1 MCRDWRRCPSSRG
14 ERKRAYQRARY
25 AAKKVEIAHAATA
38 SPASTTGDGST
49 SATPATGSRST
60 GSAAAIAASYQ
71 APETTSAVAG
81 YAAVTATHPDA
92 VAARLDDP
100 SDPLYIDPEDT
111 SQAAA
116 TARQGVVTLLSSS
129 DLTDTTHMDAR
140 IAAACDPAMREVVAR
155 AGQERAKALH
165 GSIGEFTSVGAS
177 ADALDEMVTIQGRA
191 LSVSTGLRTST
202 ALEESINESY
212 AKAPY
217 EASNAYAA
225 GVEEYR
231 TLALAAYTSAA
242 PQDTAAVDAA
252 VEKVLRDAMAPN
264 DKGVTSRVFYQDLSE
279 SEREQVTRSVMDA
292 VHEVGDAHSELLVKD
307 SGNWK
312 IEDILEAN
320 KKIESYREQSGNP
333 KSFDTAVNDVRT
345 AIDTA
350 QLGDDRRY
358 DPRGFLYDRDENGD
372 TSYHHYKN
380 RCEDAGIEPQP
391 WSDVLD
397 AASNVANLN
406 TAACAY
412 SDVPASDG
420 VKDVEKEFEGFRH
433 RAIASQMHN
442 YGWESDELTPW
453 AKAVRSS
460 LNEVS
465 PRYEPDTKDELYSM
479 MYRNSQSKKS
489 DSDGI
494 GVAASM
500 YSKDTMDEVV
510 SSMRTANRNLYV
522 ERSKKRAHYRPY
534 TEKLVTEKSEKQY
547 AVLSPH
553 SVRRNDAGEMSV
565 DSVSFVYGK
574 SKDAM
579 SSSASAWSEGFTSK
593 ETAQRIADSYN
604 SFDVSQRRNLVGKRK
619 KSGFRFEVQEVTRN
633 GEGEPRYVVR
643 TTAATSTSGSKRYAP
658 LSVIRVNGEAGT
670 THHEVAHWVDDYSQV
685 NNDLAQH
692 MLRERTRDLESRDY
706 HGDAREQVIKDGFYN
721 EYVGK
726 TSYGSR
732 ASEINSMGVEVMLHS
747 PMQAR
752 EIESLPTDKSGKP
765 LVTTAPSLIDPD
777 HHAHT
782 LGVLAGSVNAS
793 TYKEIFSTIPA
804 ATHDEK
810 QKALAHNKR
819 VREFA
824 ARHPELEDKLAYRGF
839 PLEHGDNGKVSIMRG
854 RQGRA
859 HIMDIPMSKVKFQD
873 KLMGVNSIELMEKWL
888 STDGDDVDES

>member
-1 MCRDWRRCPSSRG
+1 MCRDWRRCPSNRG

-25 AAKKVEIAHAATA
+25 AAKKVELAHAATA
-38 SPASTTGDGST
+38 SPAPTPGDGST
-49 SATPATGSRST
+49 SADPT

-81 YAAVTATHPDA
+81 YAAVTAASPDA

-100 SDPLYIDPEDT
+100 SDPLYIDPADT

-116 TARQGVVTLLSSS
+116 AARQGVVTLLSSS
-129 DLTDTTHMDAR
+129 DLSDTTHMDAR
-140 IAAACDPAMREVVAR
+140 IAAACDPAMRELVAR

-165 GSIGEFTSVGAS
+165 GSIGDFTAVGAS

-191 LSVSTGLRTST
+191 LSVSSGLRTSV

-217 EASNAYAA
+217 EPRNAYAA
-225 GVEEYR
+225 DVPEYR
-231 TLALAAYTSAA
+231 TLAHAAYTSAA

-252 VEKVLRDAMAPN
+252 VAKVLRDSMEP
-264 DKGVTSRVFYQDLSE
+264 DSRGMTPRADYQDLSK
-279 SEREQVTRSVMDA
+279 SERETVARSVMDA
-292 VHEVGDAHSELLVKD
+292 VREVGDAHNELLVKD

-320 KKIESYREQSGNP
+320 KKLDFYREQSGNP
-333 KSFDTAVNDVRT
+333 KAFDLALDDVKAAVIAVRPN
-345 AIDTA
+345 
-350 QLGDDRRY
+350 DRRY

-380 RCEDAGIEPQP
+380 RCEDAGIEPEP
-391 WSDVLD
+391 WARAHE
-397 AASNVANLN
+397 AAVCVTSLN

-412 SDVPASDG
+412 SDVPASPAI
-420 VKDVEKEFEGFRH
+420 KDVEKDFEEFRY
-433 RAIASQMHN
+433 QMISSKMYN
-442 YGWESDELTPW
+442 YGWESSELTPW

-500 YSKDTMDEVV
+500 YSKDTIDEVV
-510 SSMRTANRNLYV
+510 SSMRNSNRNLYV
-522 ERSKKRAHYRPY
+522 ERSKKRAHYQSY

-553 SVRRNDAGEMSV
+553 SVRRNDEGQMAV

-604 SFDVSQRRNLVGKRK
+604 SLDVSQRRNLVGKRK
-619 KSGFRFEVQEVTRN
+619 KAGFRFEVQEVTRN
-633 GEGEPRYVVR
+633 EEDEPRYIVR
-643 TTAATSTSGSKRYAP
+643 TTAATSTSGSQRYAP

-670 THHEVAHWVDDYSQV
+670 THHEVAHWVDDYSVV
-685 NNDLAQH
+685 NNDMAQH
-692 MLRERTRDLESRDY
+692 LLRERTRDLESRDY

-732 ASEINSMGVEVMLHS
+732 ASEINSMGVEVMLHN

-752 EIESLPTDKSGKP
+752 EIDSLPTDADGKP
-765 LVTTAPSLIDPD
+765 IVSTAPNLIDPD

-782 LGVLAGSVNAS
+782 LGVLAGSAKAS
-793 TYKEIFSTIPA
+793 TYKEIFSTIPQ
-804 ATHDEK
+804 ATYDEK

-839 PLEHGDNGKVSIMRG
+839 PLEYDDNGKISIMRG
-854 RQGRA
+854 SLGKA
-859 HIMDIPMSKVKFQD
+859 HIMDMSVSKVKFQD
-873 KLMGVNSIELMEKWL
+873 KLMGINTAELIEKWL

>member
-1 MCRDWRRCPSSRG
+1 MCRDWRRCPSNRG

-25 AAKKVEIAHAATA
+25 AAKKVELAHAATA
-38 SPASTTGDGST
+38 SPAAPGDGST
-49 SATPATGSRST
+49 SAEPATGSRSM
-60 GSAAAIAASYQ
+60 GSATAIAASYQ

-81 YAAVTATHPDA
+81 YAAVTAARPED

-100 SDPLYIDPEDT
+100 SDPLYIDPSDT

-116 TARQGVVTLLSSS
+116 TARRGVVTLLSSS
-129 DLTDTTHMDAR
+129 DLTDTAQMDAR

-165 GSIGEFTSVGAS
+165 GSIGDFTSVGGS
-177 ADALDEMVTIQGRA
+177 AAALDEMVTIQGRA
-191 LSVSTGLRTST
+191 LSVSTGLRTSV
-202 ALEESINESY
+202 ALEEKINEAY

-217 EASNAYAA
+217 EPRNAYAA
-225 GVEEYR
+225 DVPEYR
-231 TLALAAYTSAA
+231 TLALAAYSSAA

-252 VEKVLRDAMAPN
+252 VEKVLRDAMEP
-264 DKGVTSRVFYQDLSE
+264 DSRGYTPRAIYQDLSE
-279 SEREQVTRSVMDA
+279 SEREMVARSVMDA
-292 VHEVGDAHSELLVKD
+292 VREVGDAHNELLVKD

-312 IEDILEAN
+312 IEDIFEAN
-320 KKIESYREQSGNP
+320 KKLDAYREKSGNP
-333 KSFDTAVNDVRT
+333 EAFDLALDDVKASVIAVRPN
-345 AIDTA
+345 
-350 QLGDDRRY
+350 DRRY

-372 TSYHHYKN
+372 TSYHHYKK
-380 RCEDAGIEPQP
+380 RCEEAGIEPQP
-391 WSDVLD
+391 WSKAHE
-397 AASNVANLN
+397 AAICVTSLN
-406 TAACAY
+406 TAACVY
-412 SDVPASDG
+412 SDVPASP
-420 VKDVEKEFEGFRH
+420 VIKDAEKDYEGFRY
-433 RAIASQMHN
+433 QMISSKMYS
-442 YGWESDELTPW
+442 YGWESDTLTPW
-453 AKAVRSS
+453 AKSVRSS

-465 PRYEPDTKDELYSM
+465 PRYEPDSKDELHSM
-479 MYRNSQSKKS
+479 MYRNSQAKKS

-510 SSMRTANRNLYV
+510 SSMRAANRDIYV
-522 ERSKKRAHYRPY
+522 EKSKKRAHYQSIA
-534 TEKLVTEKSEKQY
+534 EKWVTDKSEKQY
-547 AVLSPH
+547 GVLSPH

-565 DSVSFVYGK
+565 DSISFVYGK
-574 SKDAM
+574 SKDTV
-579 SSSASAWSEGFTSK
+579 SESAWSEGFVSK
-593 ETAQRIADSYN
+593 DKAQQIADSYN
-604 SFDVSQRRNLVGKRK
+604 SLDISQRQRLVGKRK

-633 GEGEPRYVVR
+633 EEDEPRYIVR
-643 TTAATSTSGSKRYAP
+643 TTAATSTSGSQRYAP

-670 THHEVAHWVDDYSQV
+670 THHEVAHWVDDYSVV
-685 NNDLAQH
+685 NNDMAQH

-752 EIESLPTDKSGKP
+752 EIDSLPTDESGKP
-765 LVTTAPSLIDPD
+765 IVSTAPNLIDPD

-782 LGVLAGSVNAS
+782 LGVLAGSAKAS
-793 TYKEIFSTIPA
+793 TYKEIFSTIPH

-824 ARHPELEDKLAYRGF
+824 AAHPELEDKLALRGF
-839 PLEHGDNGKVSIMRG
+839 PLEYRDDGSVGIMRG
-854 RQGRA
+854 KSGKA
-859 HIMDIPMSKVKFQD
+859 HIMDISLSKVKFQD
-873 KLMGVNSIELMEKWL
+873 KFMNVSSIELMDKWL
-888 STDGDDVDES
+888 ATDGDDVDES

>member
-1 MCRDWRRCPSSRG
+1 MCRDWRRCPSNRG

-25 AAKKVEIAHAATA
+25 AAKKVELTHAATA
-38 SPASTTGDGST
+38 SPTATTGDGST
-49 SATPATGSRST
+49 SADPT
-60 GSAAAIAASYQ
+60 GSAAAIAARYQ

-81 YAAVTATHPDA
+81 YAAVTATPPED

-100 SDPLYIDPEDT
+100 NDPLYIDPADT

-140 IAAACDPAMREVVAR
+140 IAAACDPEMREVVAR

-177 ADALDEMVTIQGRA
+177 AAALDEMVTIQGRA
-191 LSVSTGLRTST
+191 LSVSTGLRTSV

-217 EASNAYAA
+217 EPRNAYAA
-225 GVEEYR
+225 DVPEYR

-252 VEKVLRDAMAPN
+252 VEKVLRDAMEP
-264 DKGVTSRVFYQDLSE
+264 DSRGYTPRPAYQDLSE
-279 SEREQVTRSVMDA
+279 SERETVARSVMDA
-292 VHEVGDAHSELLVKD
+292 VREVGDAHNELLVKD

-312 IEDILEAN
+312 IEDIFEAN
-320 KKIESYREQSGNP
+320 KKLDAYREKSGNP
-333 KSFDTAVNDVRT
+333 EAFDLALDDVKASVIAVRPNE
-345 AIDTA
+345 
-350 QLGDDRRY
+350 RRY

-372 TSYHHYKN
+372 TSYHLYKK
-380 RCEDAGIEPQP
+380 RCKDAGIEPEP
-391 WSDVLD
+391 WSKAHE
-397 AASNVANLN
+397 AAICVTSLN
-406 TAACAY
+406 TAACVY
-412 SDVPASDG
+412 SDVPASP
-420 VKDVEKEFEGFRH
+420 VIKDAEKDYEGFRY
-433 RAIASQMHN
+433 QMISSKMYS
-442 YGWESDELTPW
+442 YGWESDTLTPW

-465 PRYEPDTKDELYSM
+465 PRYEPDKKDELYSM
-479 MYRNSQSKKS
+479 MYRNSQAKKS

-500 YSKDTMDEVV
+500 YSKDTIDEVV
-510 SSMRTANRNLYV
+510 SSMRAVNRDIYV
-522 ERSKKRAHYRPY
+522 EKSKKRAHYQSY
-534 TEKLVTEKSEKQY
+534 TEKLVAEKSEKQY
-547 AVLSPH
+547 VVLSPH
-553 SVRRNDAGEMSV
+553 SVRRNDAGELSIN
-565 DSVSFVYGK
+565 SATYIYGK
-574 SKDAM
+574 SKDTM
-579 SSSASAWSEGFTSK
+579 SSSTEAWTEGFTSK
-593 ETAQRIADSYN
+593 EKAQQLADEYN
-604 SFDVSQRRNLVGKRK
+604 ALDVSKRQRLVGKRK
-619 KSGFRFEVQEVTRN
+619 KAGFRFEVQEVTRN
-633 GEGEPRYVVR
+633 EEDEPRYIVR
-643 TTAATSTSGSKRYAP
+643 STAATSTNGSKRFAP

-670 THHEVAHWVDDYSQV
+670 THHEVAHWIDDYSEV
-685 NNDLAQH
+685 NNDMAQH
-692 MLRERTRDLESRDY
+692 LLRERTRDLESRDY

-732 ASEINSMGVEVMLHS
+732 ASEINSMGVEVMLHN

-752 EIESLPTDKSGKP
+752 EIDSLPTDESGKP
-765 LVTTAPSLIDPD
+765 IVSTAPTLIDPD

-782 LGVLAGSVNAS
+782 LGVLAGSAKAS
-793 TYKEIFSTIPA
+793 TYKEIFSTIPH

-824 ARHPELEDKLAYRGF
+824 AAYPELEDKLALRGF
-839 PLEHGDNGKVSIMRG
+839 PLEYRDDGSVGIMRG
-854 RQGRA
+854 KSGKA
-859 HIMDIPMSKVKFQD
+859 HIMDISLSRVKFQD
-873 KLMGVNSIELMEKWL
+873 KFMNVSSIELMDKWL
-888 STDGDDVDES
+888 ATDGDDVDES

>member
-1 MCRDWRRCPSSRG
+1 MCRDWRRCPSNRG

-25 AAKKVEIAHAATA
+25 AAKKVELAHAATA
-38 SPASTTGDGST
+38 SPAATTGDGST

-81 YAAVTATHPDA
+81 YAAVTATPPEE

-100 SDPLYIDPEDT
+100 SDPLYIDPSDT

-116 TARQGVVTLLSSS
+116 TARRGVVTLLSSS
-129 DLTDTTHMDAR
+129 DLSDTAQMDAR

-191 LSVSTGLRTST
+191 LSVSTGLRTSV

-217 EASNAYAA
+217 EPRNAYAA
-225 GVEEYR
+225 DVPEYR

-252 VEKVLRDAMAPN
+252 VEKVLRDAMEP
-264 DKGVTSRVFYQDLSE
+264 DSRGYTPRAVYQDLSE
-279 SEREQVTRSVMDA
+279 SERETVARSVMDA
-292 VHEVGDAHSELLVKD
+292 VREVGDAHNELLVTD

-312 IEDILEAN
+312 IEDIFEAN
-320 KKIESYREQSGNP
+320 KKLDAYREKSGNP
-333 KSFDTAVNDVRT
+333 EAFDLALDDVKASVIAVRPN
-345 AIDTA
+345 
-350 QLGDDRRY
+350 DRRY

-372 TSYHHYKN
+372 TSYHHYKK

-391 WSDVLD
+391 WSKAHE
-397 AASNVANLN
+397 AAICVTSLN
-406 TAACAY
+406 TAACVY
-412 SDVPASDG
+412 SDVPASP
-420 VKDVEKEFEGFRH
+420 VIKDAEKDYEGFRY
-433 RAIASQMHN
+433 QMISSKMYS
-442 YGWESDELTPW
+442 YGWESDTLTPW
-453 AKAVRSS
+453 AKSVRSS

-465 PRYEPDTKDELYSM
+465 PRYEPDSKDELHSM
-479 MYRNSQSKKS
+479 MYRNSQAKKS

-510 SSMRTANRNLYV
+510 SSMRAAHRDIYV
-522 ERSKKRAHYRPY
+522 EKSKKRAHYQSIA
-534 TEKLVTEKSEKQY
+534 EKWVTDKSEKQY
-547 AVLSPH
+547 GVLSPH
-553 SVRRNDAGEMSV
+553 SVRRNDAGEMAV
-565 DSVSFVYGK
+565 DSISFVYGK
-574 SKDAM
+574 SKDTV
-579 SSSASAWSEGFTSK
+579 SESAWSEGFVSK
-593 ETAQRIADSYN
+593 DKAQQIADSYN
-604 SFDVSQRRNLVGKRK
+604 SLDLSQRQRLVGKRK
-619 KSGFRFEVQEVTRN
+619 KAGFRFEVQEVTRN
-633 GEGEPRYVVR
+633 EEDEPRYIVR
-643 TTAATSTSGSKRYAP
+643 TTAATSTSGSQRYAP

-670 THHEVAHWVDDYSQV
+670 THHEVAHWVDDYSVV
-685 NNDLAQH
+685 NNDMAQH

-752 EIESLPTDKSGKP
+752 EIDSLPTDESGKP
-765 LVTTAPSLIDPD
+765 IVSTAPNLIDPD

-782 LGVLAGSVNAS
+782 LGVLAGSAKAS
-793 TYKEIFSTIPA
+793 TYKEIFSTIPQ

-824 ARHPELEDKLAYRGF
+824 AAHPELEDKLAYRGF
-839 PLEHGDNGKVSIMRG
+839 PLEYDDNGKISIMRG
-854 RQGRA
+854 RSGRA
-859 HIMDIPMSKVKFQD
+859 HIMDMSVSKVKFQD
-873 KLMGVNSIELMEKWL
+873 KLMGINTAELIEKWL

>member
-1 MCRDWRRCPSSRG
+1 MCRDWRRCPSNRG

-25 AAKKVEIAHAATA
+25 AAKKVELAHAATA
-38 SPASTTGDGST
+38 SPAATGDGST

-81 YAAVTATHPDA
+81 YAAVTAAHPDA

-100 SDPLYIDPEDT
+100 NDPLYIDPADT

-140 IAAACDPAMREVVAR
+140 IAAACDPEMREVVAR

-177 ADALDEMVTIQGRA
+177 AAALDEMVTIQGRA
-191 LSVSTGLRTST
+191 LSVSTGLRTSV

-217 EASNAYAA
+217 EPRNAYAA
-225 GVEEYR
+225 DVPEYR
-231 TLALAAYTSAA
+231 TLAIAAYTSAA

-252 VEKVLRDAMAPN
+252 VEKVLRDAMEP
-264 DKGVTSRVFYQDLSE
+264 DSRGMTPRADYQDLSK
-279 SEREQVTRSVMDA
+279 SEREQVAHSVMDA
-292 VHEVGDAHSELLVKD
+292 VREVGDAHSELLVKD

-320 KKIESYREQSGNP
+320 KKLDFYREQSGNP
-333 KSFDTAVNDVRT
+333 KAFDLALDDVKAAVIAVRPN
-345 AIDTA
+345 
-350 QLGDDRRY
+350 DRRY

-372 TSYHHYKN
+372 TSYHHYKK

-391 WSDVLD
+391 WSKAHE
-397 AASNVANLN
+397 AAICVTSLN
-406 TAACAY
+406 TAACVY
-412 SDVPASDG
+412 SDVPASP
-420 VKDVEKEFEGFRH
+420 VIKDAEKDYEGFRY
-433 RAIASQMHN
+433 QMISSKM
-442 YGWESDELTPW
+442 YIFGWESDTLTPW
-453 AKAVRSS
+453 AKSVRSS

-479 MYRNSQSKKS
+479 MYRNSQAKKS

-500 YSKDTMDEVV
+500 YSKDTIDEVV
-510 SSMRTANRNLYV
+510 SSMRNSNRNLYV
-522 ERSKKRAHYRPY
+522 ERSKKRAHYQAY

-565 DSVSFVYGK
+565 DSVSFIYGK
-574 SKDAM
+574 SKDTM
-579 SSSASAWSEGFTSK
+579 SSSTSAWSEGFTSK
-593 ETAQRIADSYN
+593 ETAQRIADEYN
-604 SFDVSQRRNLVGKRK
+604 SLDVSQRRYLVGKRK
-619 KSGFRFEVQEVTRN
+619 KAGFRFEVQEVTRN
-633 GEGEPRYVVR
+633 EEDEPRYVVR

-670 THHEVAHWVDDYSQV
+670 THHEVAHWIDDYSEV
-685 NNDLAQH
+685 NNDMAQH

-732 ASEINSMGVEVMLHS
+732 ASEINSMGVQVMLHS

-752 EIESLPTDKSGKP
+752 EIDSLPTDESGKP
-765 LVTTAPSLIDPD
+765 IVSTAPALIDPD

-782 LGVLAGSVNAS
+782 LGVLAGSAKAS
-793 TYKEIFSTIPA
+793 TYKEIFSTIPQ
-804 ATHDEK
+804 ATYDEK

-824 ARHPELEDKLAYRGF
+824 AAHPELEDKLALRGF
-839 PLEHGDNGKVSIMRG
+839 PLEYRDDGSVGIMRG
-854 RQGRA
+854 KSGKA
-859 HIMDIPMSKVKFQD
+859 HIMDISLSKVKFQD
-873 KLMGVNSIELMEKWL
+873 KFMNVSSIDLMDKWL
-888 STDGDDVDES
+888 ATDGDDVDES

>member
-25 AAKKVEIAHAATA
+25 AAKKVELAHAATA
-38 SPASTTGDGST
+38 SPAATPGDGST
-49 SATPATGSRST
+49 SAEPATGSRST
-60 GSAAAIAASYQ
+60 GSATAIAASYQ

-81 YAAVTATHPDA
+81 YAAVTATPPEV

-100 SDPLYIDPEDT
+100 SDPLYIDPSDT

-116 TARQGVVTLLSSS
+116 TARRGVVTLLSSS
-129 DLTDTTHMDAR
+129 DLSDTAQMDAR

-165 GSIGEFTSVGAS
+165 GSIGDFTSVGGK

-191 LSVSTGLRTST
+191 LSVSTGLRTSV
-202 ALEESINESY
+202 ALEEKINEAY

-217 EASNAYAA
+217 EPRNAYAA
-225 GVEEYR
+225 DVPEYR
-231 TLALAAYTSAA
+231 TLALAAYSSAA

-252 VEKVLRDAMAPN
+252 VEKVLRDAMEP
-264 DKGVTSRVFYQDLSE
+264 DSRGYTPRAAYQDLSE
-279 SEREQVTRSVMDA
+279 SERETVARSVMDA
-292 VHEVGDAHSELLVKD
+292 VREVGDAHNELLVKD

-312 IEDILEAN
+312 IEDIFEAN
-320 KKIESYREQSGNP
+320 KKLDAYREKSGNP
-333 KSFDTAVNDVRT
+333 EAFDMALDDVKASVIAVRPN
-345 AIDTA
+345 
-350 QLGDDRRY
+350 DRRY

-372 TSYHHYKN
+372 TSYHHYKK
-380 RCEDAGIEPQP
+380 RCEDAGIEPEP
-391 WSDVLD
+391 WSKAHE
-397 AASNVANLN
+397 AAICVTSLN
-406 TAACAY
+406 TAACVY
-412 SDVPASDG
+412 SDVPASP
-420 VKDVEKEFEGFRH
+420 VIKDAEKDFEGFRY
-433 RAIASQMHN
+433 QMISSKMYS
-442 YGWESDELTPW
+442 YGWESDTLTPW

-460 LNEVS
+460 LGEVS
-465 PRYEPDTKDELYSM
+465 PRYEPDSKDELYSM
-479 MYRNSQSKKS
+479 MYRNSQAKKS

-510 SSMRTANRNLYV
+510 SSMRAAHRDLYV
-522 ERSKKRAHYRPY
+522 EKSKKRAHYQSI

-553 SVRRNDAGEMSV
+553 SVRRNDAGEMAV
-565 DSVSFVYGK
+565 DSISFVYGK
-574 SKDAM
+574 SKDTM
-579 SSSASAWSEGFTSK
+579 SSSMAAWSEGFTSK
-593 ETAQRIADSYN
+593 ETAQKIADSYN
-604 SFDVSQRRNLVGKRK
+604 SLDISQRKNLVGKRK
-619 KSGFRFEVQEVTRN
+619 KAGFRFEVQEVTRN
-633 GEGEPRYVVR
+633 EEDAPRYIVR

-670 THHEVAHWVDDYSQV
+670 THHEVAHWVDDYSVV
-685 NNDLAQH
+685 NNDMAQH
-692 MLRERTRDLESRDY
+692 LLNERTRDLESRDY

-732 ASEINSMGVEVMLHS
+732 ASEINSMGVEVMLHN

-752 EIESLPTDKSGKP
+752 EIDSLPTDESGKP
-765 LVTTAPSLIDPD
+765 IVSTAPNLIDPD

-782 LGVLAGSVNAS
+782 LGVLAGSAKAS
-793 TYKEIFSTIPA
+793 TYKEIFSTIPQ

-824 ARHPELEDKLAYRGF
+824 AAHPELEDKLALRGF
-839 PLEHGDNGKVSIMRG
+839 PLEYRDDGSVGIMRG
-854 RQGRA
+854 KSGKA
-859 HIMDIPMSKVKFQD
+859 HIMDISLSKVKFQD
-873 KLMGVNSIELMEKWL
+873 KFMNVNSIELMDKWL
-888 STDGDDVDES
+888 ATDGDDVDES

>member
-1 MCRDWRRCPSSRG
+1 MCRDWRRCPSNRG

-25 AAKKVEIAHAATA
+25 AAKKVELAHAATA
-38 SPASTTGDGST
+38 SPAPTTGDGST
-49 SATPATGSRST
+49 SAEPATGSRST

-81 YAAVTATHPDA
+81 YAAVTAAHPDA

-100 SDPLYIDPEDT
+100 NDPLYIDPADT

-140 IAAACDPAMREVVAR
+140 IAAACDPEMREVVAR

-177 ADALDEMVTIQGRA
+177 AAALDEMVTIQGRA
-191 LSVSTGLRTST
+191 LSVSTGLRTSV
-202 ALEESINESY
+202 ALEESINEAY

-217 EASNAYAA
+217 EPRNAYAA
-225 GVEEYR
+225 DVPEYR
-231 TLALAAYTSAA
+231 TLAIAAYTSAA

-252 VEKVLRDAMAPN
+252 VEKVLRDAMEP
-264 DKGVTSRVFYQDLSE
+264 DSRGMTPRADYQDLSK
-279 SEREQVTRSVMDA
+279 SEREQVAHSVMDA
-292 VHEVGDAHSELLVKD
+292 VREVGDAHSELLVKD

-320 KKIESYREQSGNP
+320 KKLDFYREQSGNP
-333 KSFDTAVNDVRT
+333 KAFDLALDDVKAAVIAVRPN
-345 AIDTA
+345 
-350 QLGDDRRY
+350 DRRY

-372 TSYHHYKN
+372 TSYHHYKK

-391 WSDVLD
+391 WSKAHE
-397 AASNVANLN
+397 AAICVTSLN
-406 TAACAY
+406 TAACVY
-412 SDVPASDG
+412 SDVPASP
-420 VKDVEKEFEGFRH
+420 VIKDAEKDYEGFRY
-433 RAIASQMHN
+433 QMISSKM
-442 YGWESDELTPW
+442 YIFGWESDTLTPW
-453 AKAVRSS
+453 AKSVRSS

-479 MYRNSQSKKS
+479 MYRNSQAKKS

-500 YSKDTMDEVV
+500 YSKDTIDEVV
-510 SSMRTANRNLYV
+510 SSMRNSNRNLYV
-522 ERSKKRAHYRPY
+522 ERSKKRAHYQSY

-565 DSVSFVYGK
+565 DSVSFIYGK
-574 SKDAM
+574 SKDTM
-579 SSSASAWSEGFTSK
+579 SSSTSAWSEGFTSK
-593 ETAQRIADSYN
+593 ETAQRIADEYN
-604 SFDVSQRRNLVGKRK
+604 SLDVSQRRYIEGKRK
-619 KSGFRFEVQEVTRN
+619 KAGFRFEVQEVTRN
-633 GEGEPRYVVR
+633 EEDEPRYVVR

-670 THHEVAHWVDDYSQV
+670 THHEVAHWIDDYSEV
-685 NNDLAQH
+685 NNDMAQH

-732 ASEINSMGVEVMLHS
+732 ASEINSMGVQVMLHS

-752 EIESLPTDKSGKP
+752 EIDSLPTDESGKP
-765 LVTTAPSLIDPD
+765 IVSTAPALIDPD

-782 LGVLAGSVNAS
+782 LGVLAGSAKAS
-793 TYKEIFSTIPA
+793 TYKEIFSTIPQ
-804 ATHDEK
+804 ATYDEK

-824 ARHPELEDKLAYRGF
+824 AAHPELEDKLALRGF
-839 PLEHGDNGKVSIMRG
+839 PLEYRDDGSVGIMRG
-854 RQGRA
+854 KSGKA
-859 HIMDIPMSKVKFQD
+859 HIVDISLSKVKFQD
-873 KLMGVNSIELMEKWL
+873 KFMNVSSIELMDKWL
-888 STDGDDVDES
+888 ATDGDDVDES

>member
-1 MCRDWRRCPSSRG
+1 MCRDWRRCPSNRG

-25 AAKKVEIAHAATA
+25 AAKKVELAHAATA
-38 SPASTTGDGST
+38 SPAATTGDGST
-49 SATPATGSRST
+49 SAEPATGSRST
-60 GSAAAIAASYQ
+60 GSATAIAASYQ

-81 YAAVTATHPDA
+81 YAAVTATPPEE

-191 LSVSTGLRTST
+191 LSVSTGLRTSV

-217 EASNAYAA
+217 EPRNAYAA
-225 GVEEYR
+225 DVPEYR
-231 TLALAAYTSAA
+231 TLALAAYSSAA

-252 VEKVLRDAMAPN
+252 MEKVLRDAMEP
-264 DKGVTSRVFYQDLSE
+264 DSRGYTPRAAYQDLSE
-279 SEREQVTRSVMDA
+279 SERETVARSVMDA
-292 VHEVGDAHSELLVKD
+292 VREVGDAHNELLVKD

-320 KKIESYREQSGNP
+320 KKLDAYREKSGNP
-333 KSFDTAVNDVRT
+333 EAFDLALDDVKASVIAVRPN
-345 AIDTA
+345 
-350 QLGDDRRY
+350 DRRY

-372 TSYHHYKN
+372 TSYHHYKK

-391 WSDVLD
+391 WSKAHE
-397 AASNVANLN
+397 AAICVTSLN
-406 TAACAY
+406 TAACVY
-412 SDVPASDG
+412 SDVPASP
-420 VKDVEKEFEGFRH
+420 VIKDAEKDYEGFRY
-433 RAIASQMHN
+433 QMISSKM
-442 YGWESDELTPW
+442 YIFGWESDTLTPW
-453 AKAVRSS
+453 AKSVRSS

-479 MYRNSQSKKS
+479 MYRNSQAKKS

-500 YSKDTMDEVV
+500 YSKDTIDEVV
-510 SSMRTANRNLYV
+510 SSMRNSNRNLYV
-522 ERSKKRAHYRPY
+522 ERSKKRAHYQSY
-534 TEKLVTEKSEKQY
+534 AEKLVAEKSEKQY

-565 DSVSFVYGK
+565 DSVSFIYGK
-574 SKDAM
+574 SKDTM
-579 SSSASAWSEGFTSK
+579 SSSTSAWSEGFTSK
-593 ETAQRIADSYN
+593 ETAQRIADEYN
-604 SFDVSQRRNLVGKRK
+604 SLDVSQRRYLVGKRK
-619 KSGFRFEVQEVTRN
+619 KAGFRFEVQEVARN
-633 GEGEPRYVVR
+633 EEDAPRYVVR

-670 THHEVAHWVDDYSQV
+670 THHEVAHWIDDYSEV
-685 NNDLAQH
+685 NNDMAQH

-706 HGDAREQVIKDGFYN
+706 HGDAREQVVKDGFYN

-732 ASEINSMGVEVMLHS
+732 ASEINSMGVQVMLHS

-752 EIESLPTDKSGKP
+752 EIDSLPTDESGKP
-765 LVTTAPSLIDPD
+765 IVSTAPALIDPD

-782 LGVLAGSVNAS
+782 LGVLAGSAKAS
-793 TYKEIFSTIPA
+793 TYKEIFSTIPE
-804 ATHDEK
+804 ATYDEK

-839 PLEHGDNGKVSIMRG
+839 RLEHSDNGGVAIMRG
-854 RQGRA
+854 RSGKA
-859 HIMDIPMSKVKFQD
+859 HIMDIPMSGVKFQD
-873 KLMGVNSIELMEKWL
+873 KLMGVNSIDLMDKWL
-888 STDGDDVDES
+888 ATDGDDVDES

>member
-1 MCRDWRRCPSSRG
+1 MCRDWRRCPSNRG

-25 AAKKVEIAHAATA
+25 AAKKVELAHAATA
-38 SPASTTGDGST
+38 SPAATTGDGST
-49 SATPATGSRST
+49 SAEPATGSRST
-60 GSAAAIAASYQ
+60 GSAAAIAASYH

-81 YAAVTATHPDA
+81 YAAVTATPPEE

-100 SDPLYIDPEDT
+100 SDPLYIDPSDT

-177 ADALDEMVTIQGRA
+177 TDALDEMVTIQGRA
-191 LSVSTGLRTST
+191 LSVSTGLRTSV
-202 ALEESINESY
+202 ALEEKIDEAY

-217 EASNAYAA
+217 EPRNAYAA
-225 GVEEYR
+225 DVPEYR

-252 VEKVLRDAMAPN
+252 MEKVLRDAMEP
-264 DKGVTSRVFYQDLSE
+264 DSRGYTPRTVYQDLSE
-279 SEREQVTRSVMDA
+279 SERETVARSVMDA
-292 VHEVGDAHSELLVKD
+292 VREVGDAHNELLVKD

-320 KKIESYREQSGNP
+320 KKLDAYREKSGNP
-333 KSFDTAVNDVRT
+333 EAFDLALDDVKASVIAVRPN
-345 AIDTA
+345 
-350 QLGDDRRY
+350 DRRY

-372 TSYHHYKN
+372 TSYHHYKK

-391 WSDVLD
+391 WSKAHE
-397 AASNVANLN
+397 AAICVTSLN
-406 TAACAY
+406 TAACVY
-412 SDVPASDG
+412 SDVPASP
-420 VKDVEKEFEGFRH
+420 VIKDAEKDYEGFRY
-433 RAIASQMHN
+433 QMISSKM
-442 YGWESDELTPW
+442 YIFGWESDTLTPW
-453 AKAVRSS
+453 AKSVRSS

-465 PRYEPDTKDELYSM
+465 PRYEPDSKDELHSM
-479 MYRNSQSKKS
+479 MYRNSQAKKS

-510 SSMRTANRNLYV
+510 SSMRAANRDIYV
-522 ERSKKRAHYRPY
+522 EKSKKRAHYQSIA
-534 TEKLVTEKSEKQY
+534 EKWVTDKSEKQY
-547 AVLSPH
+547 GVLSPH

-565 DSVSFVYGK
+565 DSISFVYGK
-574 SKDAM
+574 SKDTV
-579 SSSASAWSEGFTSK
+579 SESAWSEGFVSK
-593 ETAQRIADSYN
+593 DKAQQIADSYN
-604 SFDVSQRRNLVGKRK
+604 SLDISQRQRLVGKRK

-633 GEGEPRYVVR
+633 EEDEPRYVVR

-670 THHEVAHWVDDYSQV
+670 THHEVAHWIDDYSEV
-685 NNDLAQH
+685 NNDMAQH

-732 ASEINSMGVEVMLHS
+732 ASEINSMGVQVMLHS

-752 EIESLPTDKSGKP
+752 EIDSLPTDESGKP
-765 LVTTAPSLIDPD
+765 IVSTAPALIDPD

-782 LGVLAGSVNAS
+782 LGVLAGSAKAS
-793 TYKEIFSTIPA
+793 TYKEIFSTIPQ
-804 ATHDEK
+804 ATYDEK

-824 ARHPELEDKLAYRGF
+824 AAHPELEDKLALRGF
-839 PLEHGDNGKVSIMRG
+839 PLEYRDDGSVGIMRG
-854 RQGRA
+854 KSGKA
-859 HIMDIPMSKVKFQD
+859 HIMDISLSKVKFQD
-873 KLMGVNSIELMEKWL
+873 KFMNVSSIELMDKWL
-888 STDGDDVDES
+888 ATDGDDVDES

>member
-25 AAKKVEIAHAATA
+25 AAKKVELAHAATA
-38 SPASTTGDGST
+38 SPAPDTDTGST
-49 SATPATGSRST
+49 SAEPATGSRST
-60 GSAAAIAASYQ
+60 GSATAIAASYQ

-81 YAAVTATHPDA
+81 YAAVTAARPED

-140 IAAACDPAMREVVAR
+140 IAAACDPTMREVVAR

-191 LSVSTGLRTST
+191 LSVSTGLRTSV

-217 EASNAYAA
+217 EPRNAYAA
-225 GVEEYR
+225 DVPEYR

-252 VEKVLRDAMAPN
+252 VEKVLRDAMEP
-264 DKGVTSRVFYQDLSE
+264 DSRGYTPRAVYQDLSE
-279 SEREQVTRSVMDA
+279 SERETVARSVMDA
-292 VHEVGDAHSELLVKD
+292 VREVGDAHNELLVTD

-312 IEDILEAN
+312 IEDIFEAN
-320 KKIESYREQSGNP
+320 KKLDAYREKSGNP
-333 KSFDTAVNDVRT
+333 EAFDLALDDVKASVIAVRPN
-345 AIDTA
+345 
-350 QLGDDRRY
+350 DRRY

-372 TSYHHYKN
+372 TSYHHYKK

-391 WSDVLD
+391 WSKAHE
-397 AASNVANLN
+397 AAICVTSLN
-406 TAACAY
+406 TAACVY
-412 SDVPASDG
+412 SDVPASP
-420 VKDVEKEFEGFRH
+420 VIKDAEKDYEGFRY
-433 RAIASQMHN
+433 QMISSKMYS
-442 YGWESDELTPW
+442 YGWESDTLTPW
-453 AKAVRSS
+453 AKSVRSS

-465 PRYEPDTKDELYSM
+465 PRYEPDSKDELHSM
-479 MYRNSQSKKS
+479 MYRNSQAKKS

-510 SSMRTANRNLYV
+510 SSMRDAHRDIYV
-522 ERSKKRAHYRPY
+522 EKSKKRAHYQSIA
-534 TEKLVTEKSEKQY
+534 EKWVTDKSEKQY
-547 AVLSPH
+547 GVLSPH
-553 SVRRNDAGEMSV
+553 SVRRNDAGEMAV
-565 DSVSFVYGK
+565 DSISFVYGK
-574 SKDAM
+574 SKDTV
-579 SSSASAWSEGFTSK
+579 SESAWSEGFVSK
-593 ETAQRIADSYN
+593 DKAQQIADSYN
-604 SFDVSQRRNLVGKRK
+604 SLDLSQRHRLVGKRK
-619 KSGFRFEVQEVTRN
+619 KAGFRFEVQEVTRN
-633 GEGEPRYVVR
+633 EEDEPRYIVR
-643 TTAATSTSGSKRYAP
+643 TTAATSTSGSQRYAP

-670 THHEVAHWVDDYSQV
+670 THHEVAHWVDDYSVV
-685 NNDLAQH
+685 NNDMAQH

-752 EIESLPTDKSGKP
+752 EIDSLPTDESGKP
-765 LVTTAPSLIDPD
+765 IVSTAPNLIDPD

-782 LGVLAGSVNAS
+782 LGVLAGSAKAS
-793 TYKEIFSTIPA
+793 TYKEIFSTIPQ

-824 ARHPELEDKLAYRGF
+824 AAHPELEDKLAYRGF
-839 PLEHGDNGKVSIMRG
+839 PLEYDDNGKISIMRG
-854 RQGRA
+854 RSGRA
-859 HIMDIPMSKVKFQD
+859 HIMDMSVSKVKFQD
-873 KLMGVNSIELMEKWL
+873 KLMGINTAELIEKWL